1 MNKKNLSKYILS
13 FFSIFFFLIIA
24 IGSGDTDD
32 NSSEER
38 NNTSQLPSSENDRQ
52 PSKSYQKKSIN
63 GVYSYSD
70 NSAKSTVTV
79 SGSRWSGKLTIIS
92 GFGDAYDRSNASY
105 SNGIVKDGVLY
116 DDSGYFELG
125 SVDGTSLTIQISSS
139 MVTHY
144 K

>member
-1 MNKKNLSKYILS
+1 MKYISIICVITVLLS
-13 FFSIFFFLIIA
+13 SCF
-24 IGSGDTDD
+24 D

-38 NNTSQLPSSENDRQ
+38 NNTSQNQSSEHDRQ